1 MTVGELREK
10 LAKCDSE
17 RLVVLSRDSEGNGYS
32 TVHSVDDS
40 MTFKD
45 GEVGLESLTPEDIKN
60 GYGEEDVKEGS
71 PCVVIYP

>member
-1 MTVGELREK
+1 MKLFFGGKVMTVGELREK

-40 MTFKD
+40 M
-45 GEVGLESLTPEDIKN
+45 
-60 GYGEEDVKEGS
+60 
-71 PCVVIYP
+71 